1 MTRKTLEISKARAI
15 GPFLLLLSG
24 SAMPHHKEHRCDL
37 CTALVVALLLLI
49 CVIGLLWVD
58 IGRLKRALAPDH
70 RTSLVGIRA
79 GHDRD
84 KAALWVGFVA
94 VFHGKAISSF
104 RLIPLR
110 TMYLGLLPSGR

>member
-1 MTRKTLEISKARAI
+1 MSKARAL

-24 SAMPHHKEHRCDL
+24 SANAAHHEKHFRCDL
-37 CTALVVALLLLI
+37 CTAFVVARLLLI
-49 CVIGLLWVD
+49 CVICLFRVD
-58 IGRLKRALAPDH
+58 IRQAETRPGAADH

-94 VFHGKAISSF
+94 VFLGKADQLFSVDAVAYNVFGVAS
-104 RLIPLR
+104 
-110 TMYLGLLPSGR
+110 YWSVNV